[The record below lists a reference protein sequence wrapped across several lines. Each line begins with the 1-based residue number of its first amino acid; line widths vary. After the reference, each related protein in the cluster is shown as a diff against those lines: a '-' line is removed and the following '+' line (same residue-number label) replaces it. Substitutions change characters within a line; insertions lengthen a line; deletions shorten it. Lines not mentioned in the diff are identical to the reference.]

1 MKTTNGFYEDPENP
15 YDKYKNRK
23 GDGPYPNSPYT
34 PNPHEPWPKPHQDK
48 WQKPVPPKPVTI
60 ADLFPRMD
68 RWAIGFDPVF
78 ATLKELAKEAKIASY
93 PPYNVMKFGDD
104 KFELR
109 IAVAGFAREELD
121 ISVKDQ
127 TLTVKSDTEFK
138 SGNTY
143 EVKSGEMLHQGI
155 AERDFTLNFA
165 LAEFVEIVSAELKDG
180 MLTIKLELKLPE
192 NKKPKTIEIK

>member
-1 MKTTNGFYEDPENP
+1 MSKMLNGFYDNPEDP

-23 GDGPYPNSPYT
+23 GPNNPY
-34 PNPHEPWPKPHQDK
+34 EPWPKPHTPDN

-60 ADLFPRMD
+60 ADLFPRID

-78 ATLKELAKEAKIASY
+78 ATLKELAKESKTASY

-121 ISVKDQ
+121 ISIKDQ
-127 TLTVKSDTEFK
+127 TLTVKADSAFK
-138 SGNTY
+138 SGQTR
-143 EVKSGEMLHQGI
+143 EVQVGQLLHQGI

-165 LAEFVEIVSAELKDG
+165 LAEFIEIVSAELKDG
-180 MLTIKLELKLPE
+180 MLTIKLELQLPE
-192 NKKPKTIEIK
+192 EKKPKHIDIK

>member
-1 MKTTNGFYEDPENP
+1 MSKTMNGFPEDP

-23 GDGPYPNSPYT
+23 PYT
-34 PNPHEPWPKPHQDK
+34 NPYEPNPHEPWPKPHTPDK

-78 ATLKELAKEAKIASY
+78 ATLKELAKEAKVTSY

-109 IAVAGFAREELD
+109 IAVAGFSREELD
-121 ISVKDQ
+121 VSVKDQ
-127 TLTVKSDTEFK
+127 TLTIKSDSEFK

-165 LAEFVEIVSAELKDG
+165 LAEFIEIASAELQDG

-192 NKKPKTIEIK
+192 DKKPKNIEIK

>member
-1 MKTTNGFYEDPENP
+1 MTKTLNGFPEDP
-15 YDKYKNRK
+15 YDKYKHKQWPN
-23 GDGPYPNSPYT
+23 PYE
-34 PNPHEPWPKPHQDK
+34 PHEPWPNKPKTPDHY
-48 WQKPVPPKPVTI
+48 QKPVPPKPVTI
-60 ADLFPRMD
+60 TDLFPRID

-78 ATLKELAKEAKIASY
+78 ATLKELAKEAKTASY

-121 ISVKDQ
+121 ISIKDQ
-127 TLTVKSDTEFK
+127 TLTIKSDTEFK

-155 AERDFTLNFA
+155 AERDFVLNFA
-165 LAEFVEIVSAELKDG
+165 LAEFIEIASAELKDG
-180 MLTIKLELKLPE
+180 MLTIKLELRLPE
-192 NKKPKTIEIK
+192 EKKPRRIDIK

>member
-1 MKTTNGFYEDPENP
+1 MKTTNGFYEHPEDP

-23 GDGPYPNSPYT
+23 GPNSPYD
-34 PNPHEPWPKPHQDK
+34 PWSKPHTPIDK
-48 WQKPVPPKPVTI
+48 WQKPLPPKPVTI
-60 ADLFPRMD
+60 TDLFPRID

-78 ATLKELAKEAKIASY
+78 ATLKELAKEAKTASY

-127 TLTVKSDTEFK
+127 TLTVKADTAFK
-138 SGNTY
+138 SGQTR
-143 EVKSGEMLHQGI
+143 EVQVGELLHQGI

-165 LAEFVEIVSAELKDG
+165 LAEFIEIVSAELKDG
-180 MLTIKLELKLPE
+180 MLTIKLELQLPE
-192 NKKPKTIEIK
+192 EKKPKQIDIK

>member
-1 MKTTNGFYEDPENP
+1 MSKMLNGFYDNPEDP

-23 GDGPYPNSPYT
+23 GPNNPY
-34 PNPHEPWPKPHQDK
+34 EPWPKPHTPDN

-60 ADLFPRMD
+60 ADLFPRID

-78 ATLKELAKEAKIASY
+78 ATLKELAKESKTASY

-109 IAVAGFAREELD
+109 IAVAGFAREELN
-121 ISVKDQ
+121 ISMKDQ
-127 TLTVKSDTEFK
+127 TLTVKADSAFK
-138 SGNTY
+138 SGQTR
-143 EVKSGEMLHQGI
+143 EVQVGQLLHQGI

-165 LAEFVEIVSAELKDG
+165 LAEFIEIVSAELKDG
-180 MLTIKLELKLPE
+180 MLTIKLELQLPE
-192 NKKPKTIEIK
+192 EKKPKRIDIK